1 MFSYSSA
8 KPARQGF
15 TLIELLVVIAIIAI
29 LAAILFPVFGK
40 AREKAR
46 QISCASNLKQLG
58 LGLIQYNQDYD
69 ETMPCSNDAWG
80 QGWAGKIYP
89 YVKSK
94 GVYGCPDDPT
104 SPVSGTAKVS
114 YGFNSNLL
122 PANSI
127 FSYQSGSTSNALAAQ
142 NSPAVTVA
150 LFETQNQSS
159 NYNGNG
165 GVLGVDVTNPDENA
179 SASGTG
185 SVSGGYSGHNDQPAS
200 NYYKAVYAT
209 GDIGGYPLNSSVSG
223 ASRTGRHTDGA
234 NYGALDGHVK
244 WLKPSAVSGGLAAAN
259 ENAVEIHN
267 VADDQGHAAG
277 TASLTQQSGAKVS
290 MTFSQL

>member
-1 MFSYSSA
+1 M
-8 KPARQGF
+8 KKGF

-29 LAAILFPVFGK
+29 LAAILFPVFAK

-69 ETMPCSNDAWG
+69 EQMPSCDDGWG

-89 YVKSK
+89 YVKSA

-104 SPVSGTAKVS
+104 AAVSGTAKVS
-114 YGFNSNLL
+114 YGVNSNLL
-122 PANSI
+122 PFNSI
-127 FSYQSGSTSNALAAQ
+127 FSYQSGATSSALSAQ

-159 NYNGNG
+159 NYNGSG
-165 GVLGVDVTNPDENA
+165 GVPGVDVTNPHENA

-185 SVSGGYSGHNDQPAS
+185 SVSGGYAGHNDQPSS
-200 NYYKAVYAT
+200 NYYHTYYAT
-209 GDIGGYPLNSSVSG
+209 GDIGGYPLNSSVTG
-223 ASRTGRHTDGA
+223 APRTGRHTDGA
-234 NYGALDGHVK
+234 NYAALDGHVK
-244 WLKPSAVSGGLAAAN
+244 WLRPSAVSGGLSAAN

-267 VADDQGHAAG
+267 IADDQGHAAG
-277 TASLTQQSGAKVS
+277 TASLTQQNGSKVA